1 MPGPKATNRTK
12 GRKAAPN
19 TPSRKTR
26 HRLDARVQS
35 YVDSGAESAKDGSGR
50 ALKLHK
56 PGSQNRKK

>member
-1 MPGPKATNRTK
+1 MPGPKSTSRAK

-26 HRLDARVQS
+26 ARL
-35 YVDSGAESAKDGSGR
+35 ESRLASWPGLDAKDGSGR
-50 ALKLHK
+50 AMRCHK